1 MLTGLVS
8 GVMVNKSVAKL
19 FVDELN
25 HKTIRICNENMKTGQ
40 GVN

>member
-25 HKTIRICNENMKTGQ
+25 HKIIRICNESMKTGQ